1 MLVSAGFDAA
11 RGDPLGGYQVTPE
24 GYAHLTHQLMSL
36 AAGRVLVILEV
47 GYIHSHMHNVC
58 NLYWWVFQRLMLK
71 SITRHIL
78 TIKRTKDLNYFS
90 LCALNLF
97 NTRVSQ
103 FELNYWNKCIFPR
116 HSNLLRCTCILLLL
130 FIFWHHRLQTDV
142 AIILNIIMNHFE
154 FIFKYKNLIL
164 NCMIHN
170 ITVLVSCSLG
180 EHKTHLWFHLTLF
193 TIGRI

>member
-1 MLVSAGFDAA
+1 
-11 RGDPLGGYQVTPE
+11 
-24 GYAHLTHQLMSL
+24 MSL

-90 LCALNLF
+90 LCALNWF

-103 FELNYWNKCIFPR
+103 FELNYWNKFIFPR
-116 HSNLLRCTCILLLL
+116 HSNLMRCTWNTTTTIYFLTPSTSNRCSCHFLS
-130 FIFWHHRLQTDV
+130 
-142 AIILNIIMNHFE
+142 ASNKSYIILNIIMNHFE
-154 FIFKYKNLIL
+154 FIFKYKNVIL